1 MFEGPDFAA
10 SVYKWIGFSR
20 GERLLV
26 MSSEETVKKPL
37 NKCRAPEHDAKQQV
51 IGYHPLSAWETS
63 GSTLGSMPVRLFRT
77 PTENHLLGVKPR
89 ILVCFM
95 QTRLLPARGS
105 SIQTI
110 TMNGQRQAQ
119 IPEML
124 PQAPCPA
131 MNLVGMDLHSEKVQL
146 CLTLWQHGSDPVQV
160 RSITTTLAALETTY
174 RKQIPADALTVM
186 EASGNA
192 FATVRRLKV
201 IGWAAKVLPS
211 DIATGMAPPD
221 RINDAIDA
229 YNIAAAYARR
239 GRRTEVWVPSPR
251 YQDHRAL
258 WHAYNNAVKDAACQ
272 RNRIWG
278 LFNGHGIALRH
289 VTSPKSLRKLLKD
302 SEELGDEARFLIGL
316 AIDDLERDLESKET
330 IRKQI
335 GRIVAL
341 TPAMRTAMSVMGIG
355 QIGAFALV
363 AYIED
368 VQRFPTAKKLCSYF
382 GFKPVMAE
390 SGTDTGSKHLSKRG
404 NPMVKALLIESA
416 QSAMRYGRQPM
427 HKWACRLR
435 ARGKAYNLAV
445 SALARKMLTAL
456 WHTLMGHPVP
466 SCEAEMVHVRKV
478 VLAARCLDK
487 EHLAR
492 LGHANATAFAL
503 AVTRDLYAH
512 MRTMKNKGDQ
522 STTESTQ
529 QISSLEKES
538 KINS

>member
-1 MFEGPDFAA
+1 
-10 SVYKWIGFSR
+10 
-20 GERLLV
+20 
-26 MSSEETVKKPL
+26 
-37 NKCRAPEHDAKQQV
+37 
-51 IGYHPLSAWETS
+51 
-63 GSTLGSMPVRLFRT
+63 MPAIVFRT

-105 SIQTI
+105 SIQTT

-119 IPEML
+119 SPEAL

-131 MNLVGMDLHSEKVQL
+131 LYLVGMDLHSEKVQL
-146 CLTLWQHGSDPVQV
+146 CLTTWQHGSDPVRQ
-160 RSITTTLAALETTY
+160 RDITTTLAALESTY
-174 RKQIPADALTVM
+174 RRQIPASALTVM

-192 FATVRRLKV
+192 FATVRRLEA
-201 IGWAAKVLPS
+201 IGHEAKVMPS

-221 RINDAIDA
+221 RVNDAIDA
-229 YNIAAAYARR
+229 YNIAVAYARR
-239 GRRTEVWVPSPR
+239 GTRMEVWVPSPA

-289 VTSPKSLRKLLKD
+289 VAGPKALRQLLAK
-302 SEELGDEARFLIGL
+302 SELGDEARLLIGL
-316 AIDDLERDLESKET
+316 SIDHLEHDLEIKDT
-330 IRKQI
+330 IRRQI

-456 WHTLMGHPVP
+456 WHTLMGHPMP

-512 MRTMKNKGDQ
+512 MRTMENKGEQ

>member
-1 MFEGPDFAA
+1 
-10 SVYKWIGFSR
+10 
-20 GERLLV
+20 
-26 MSSEETVKKPL
+26 
-37 NKCRAPEHDAKQQV
+37 
-51 IGYHPLSAWETS
+51 
-63 GSTLGSMPVRLFRT
+63 
-77 PTENHLLGVKPR
+77 
-89 ILVCFM
+89 
-95 QTRLLPARGS
+95 
-105 SIQTI
+105 
-110 TMNGQRQAQ
+110 
-119 IPEML
+119 
-124 PQAPCPA
+124 
-131 MNLVGMDLHSEKVQL
+131 
-146 CLTLWQHGSDPVQV
+146 
-160 RSITTTLAALETTY
+160 
-174 RKQIPADALTVM
+174 M

-192 FATVRRLKV
+192 FATVRRLQA
-201 IGWAAKVLPS
+201 IGYEAKVMPS

-229 YNIAAAYARR
+229 YNIAVAYARL
-239 GRRTEVWVPSPR
+239 GRRTEVWVPSPL

-289 VTSPKSLRKLLKD
+289 VTSPKTLRKLLKE
-302 SEELGDEARFLIGL
+302 SEGLGEEARFLIGL
-316 AIDDLERDLESKET
+316 AIDDLERDLKSKET

-335 GRIVAL
+335 GRTVAL

-355 QIGAFALV
+355 QLGAFALV

-368 VQRFPTAKKLCSYF
+368 VRRFPTAKKLCSYF

-404 NPMVKALLIESA
+404 NPEVKALLIESA

-427 HKWACRLR
+427 HKWARRLW
-435 ARGKAYNLAV
+435 AKGKAYNLAV
-445 SALARKMLTAL
+445 SALARKMLVAL
-456 WHTLMGHPVP
+456 WHALMGHPVP
-466 SCEAEMVHVRKV
+466 GCEAEMVHVRKV

-512 MRTMKNKGDQ
+512 MRTMKDKEDQ
-522 STTESTQ
+522 STTESHQ
-529 QISSLEKES
+529 RIESKKEIS

>member
-1 MFEGPDFAA
+1 
-10 SVYKWIGFSR
+10 
-20 GERLLV
+20 
-26 MSSEETVKKPL
+26 MSSWETMKTPL
-37 NKCRAPEHDAKQQV
+37 NKCRAPEHDASQQV

-63 GSTLGSMPVRLFRT
+63 GPTLGSMPDTLFRT

-95 QTRLLPARGS
+95 QTRLLPVRGS
-105 SIQTI
+105 SIQTT
-110 TMNGQRQAQ
+110 TMNEQRQAQ
-119 IPEML
+119 TPEAL

-131 MNLVGMDLHSEKVQL
+131 LHLVGMDLHSEKVQL
-146 CLTLWQHGSDPVQV
+146 CLTTWQHGSDPVRV
-160 RSITTTLAALETTY
+160 LSITTTLAALENTY
-174 RKQIPADALTVM
+174 RNQIPPGALTVM

-192 FATVRRLKV
+192 FATVRRLKA
-201 IGWAAKVLPS
+201 IGYEAKVLPS
-211 DIATGMAPPD
+211 DIATGMAPSD

-229 YNIAAAYARR
+229 YNIAVAYARL
-239 GRRTEVWVPSPR
+239 GTRTEVWVPSPL

-289 VTSPKSLRKLLKD
+289 VTSPKTLRKRLKE
-302 SEELGDEARFLIGL
+302 SEGLGDGARFLIGV

-355 QIGAFALV
+355 RLGAFALV

-368 VQRFPTAKKLCSYF
+368 IRRFPTAKKLCSYF

-404 NPMVKALLIESA
+404 NPEVKALLIESA

-427 HKWACRLR
+427 HKWARRLW
-435 ARGKAYNLAV
+435 AKGKAYNLAV
-445 SALARKMLTAL
+445 VALARKMLTAL
-456 WHTLMGHPVP
+456 WHALMGHPVP
-466 SCEAEMVHVRKV
+466 GCEGELVHVRKV
-478 VLAARCLDK
+478 ALAARCLDK

-492 LGHANATAFAL
+492 LGHASATAFAL
-503 AVTRDLYAH
+503 AVTRDYYAH
-512 MRTMKNKGDQ
+512 LRK
-522 STTESTQ
+522 TEDIGIKSEQ
-529 QISSLEKES
+529 ENPKEVHSLEKES